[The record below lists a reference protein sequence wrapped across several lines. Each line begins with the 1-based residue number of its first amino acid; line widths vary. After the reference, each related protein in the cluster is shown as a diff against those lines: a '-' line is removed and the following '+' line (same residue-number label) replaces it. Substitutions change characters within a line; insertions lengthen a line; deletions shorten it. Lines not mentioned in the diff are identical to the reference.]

1 MFQSAS
7 WTEIDF
13 ENRKIG
19 KMANFS
25 VESGSE
31 SGSSFIRPLKES
43 ECYTN
48 INLNE
53 ILLKTH
59 YLVKF

>member
-1 MFQSAS
+1 MGDKNTKFLKLLTGKAV
-7 WTEIDF
+7 
-13 ENRKIG
+13 KLA

-43 ECYTN
+43 VC
-48 INLNE
+48 
-53 ILLKTH
+53 
-59 YLVKF
+59 